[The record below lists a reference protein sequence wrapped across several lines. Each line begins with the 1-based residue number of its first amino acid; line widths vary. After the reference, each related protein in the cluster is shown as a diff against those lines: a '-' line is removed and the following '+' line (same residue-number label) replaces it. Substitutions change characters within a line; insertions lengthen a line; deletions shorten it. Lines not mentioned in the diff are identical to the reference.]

1 MIFPKIAQVISGEIR
16 TPHLVLTASNKDGLK
31 GKAIW
36 SGAQKVQKSYKRG
49 KKILPAPKKKKNY
62 FSMQNRKGDA
72 CLGIQQSIGNNLHPL
87 LQMRGNTLSKS

>member
-49 KKILPAPKKKKNY
+49 KKILPAPKKKKII
-62 FSMQNRKGDA
+62 SRCKTEKEMLA
-72 CLGIQQSIGNNLHPL
+72 
-87 LQMRGNTLSKS
+87 

>member
-49 KKILPAPKKKKNY
+49 KKILPAPKKKKL
-62 FSMQNRKGDA
+62 FLDA
-72 CLGIQQSIGNNLHPL
+72 KQKRRCLPRYTTVHW
-87 LQMRGNTLSKS
+87 